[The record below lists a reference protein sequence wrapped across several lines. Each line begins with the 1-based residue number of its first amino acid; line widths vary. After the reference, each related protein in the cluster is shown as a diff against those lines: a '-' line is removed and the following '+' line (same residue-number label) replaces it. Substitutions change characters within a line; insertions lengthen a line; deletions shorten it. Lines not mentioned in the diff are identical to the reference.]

1 MSEVSKVRL
10 ALSLVVLMVIAP
22 FANAAMV
29 DTFASGA
36 SEVEIVVKDSQGF
49 INDVDASTS
58 LMNP

>member
-1 MSEVSKVRL
+1 
-10 ALSLVVLMVIAP
+10 MVIAP